1 MSQNTEKLERLKL
14 WSQILATIA
23 VPIVIVIIGN
33 QVQQSIAEREL
44 GKSYVQMAIEILK
57 APPSKETVELRQWAV
72 ATVDKLS
79 PIPLSRKVQEQLESG
94 KVELRPAG
102 AGLIK
107 YFECEPTKD
116 KATAKWLLENNPY
129 EYQKCPKDDE
139 IGVFRFKP
147 NHGGPLQ
154 SGESLIKIEPITDR
168 VKKELESLVHS
179 IECRKVKDKETAM
192 WLLKHYQHK
201 FFKCPKGDEVGI
213 EVSKKA
219 DNSPLE

>member
-1 MSQNTEKLERLKL
+1 MNQNTEKLERLKL

-94 KVELRPAG
+94 KVELRPTG

-116 KATAKWLLENNPY
+116 KETARWLLENKPH
-129 EYQKCPKDDE
+129 EFQKCPKDDE
-139 IGVFRFKP
+139 IGIPKFKP

-154 SGESLIKIEPITDR
+154 SGESLIKLEPVTDR
-168 VKKELESLVHS
+168 IQKELDSLVHS
-179 IECRKVKDKETAM
+179 VECRKVKDKETAM

-201 FFKCPKGDEVGI
+201 FFKCPKDDEVGI
-213 EVSKKA
+213 EVSQKA
-219 DNSPLE
+219 DN